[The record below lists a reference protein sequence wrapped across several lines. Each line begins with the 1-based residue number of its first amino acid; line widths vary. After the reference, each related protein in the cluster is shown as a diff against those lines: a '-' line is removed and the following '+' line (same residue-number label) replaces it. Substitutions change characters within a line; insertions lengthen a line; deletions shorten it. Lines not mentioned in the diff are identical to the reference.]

1 MEMIKPWRKSTWSGA
16 NGGDC
21 VELAV
26 IESEEDGT
34 DRTCA

>member
-1 MEMIKPWRKSTWSGA
+1 MEMIKPWRKSIRSSA

-26 IESEEDGT
+26 IEREEVADGLK
-34 DRTCA
+34 

>member
-1 MEMIKPWRKSTWSGA
+1 MIKPWRKSIRSSA

-26 IESEEDGT
+26 V
-34 DRTCA
+34 DRGEGGVEAGCA

>member
-1 MEMIKPWRKSTWSGA
+1 MIKVWRKSTWTGA

-26 IESEEDGT
+26 VAGESWETAVSAG
-34 DRTCA
+34 A

>member
-1 MEMIKPWRKSTWSGA
+1 MIKPWQKSSWTGA

-26 IESEEDGT
+26 VEREVAG
-34 DRTCA
+34 A

>member
-1 MEMIKPWRKSTWSGA
+1 MEMIKSWRKSTWSGA

-26 IESEEDGT
+26 VEREETTGK
-34 DRTCA
+34 